1 MQAWAFPSSSSDTAS
16 EPLWWA
22 PSPLE
27 GVLGQAGAAGTVVGP
42 STAVLPN
49 ARTPTDSL
57 SPETRSPREP
67 KRRTRSGCRA
77 CRERRVK
84 CEEGPVGADGAKA
97 ACRKPQSERL
107 ENNVVKK
114 RPSGDVPEPP
124 VFPSCVVALRPAAS
138 QLAHPEYAVLE
149 TLAAG
154 GDPARFIGSLSATS
168 PSHDHFRS
176 CMGPFLTRQFTCT
189 STSTAVYKPTD
200 ELTALYHAAVR
211 IGYVSRLDG
220 LEQAENHRL
229 QAEEACQRA
238 VSRRCRSEVLL
249 IARALLALGSLLNG
263 LPLDVPQDALVADI
277 TTPLCHQIY
286 DILCVYR
293 TLLALVDGTK
303 RITTPVPLAGDLYLE
318 STFGVARSMWVLV
331 GKTIDL
337 LVQRRTLGALPASM
351 LGTLLHDEAAALL
364 REGAETVQEVKAS
377 RARRIQQG
385 TEMYNLMLSTL
396 VHCEVLGVPL
406 TDNRITDCRTH
417 MLRIVNCTP
426 TAEQL
431 VGYNLP
437 LTIATC
443 YCPSPTARLEL
454 QVLRQSIGIRRYNI
468 APSALLVPDVTLA
481 MMEERKAASTPV
493 IEGEVGVVEREE
505 ETRMPWREAC
515 KSLGIDLL
523 V

>member
-1 MQAWAFPSSSSDTAS
+1 MQAWAFPAPSSDSAV

-27 GVLGQAGAAGTVVGP
+27 GV
-42 STAVLPN
+42 
-49 ARTPTDSL
+49 
-57 SPETRSPREP
+57 
-67 KRRTRSGCRA
+67 
-77 CRERRVK
+77 
-84 CEEGPVGADGAKA
+84 
-97 ACRKPQSERL
+97 
-107 ENNVVKK
+107 
-114 RPSGDVPEPP
+114 
-124 VFPSCVVALRPAAS
+124 
-138 QLAHPEYAVLE
+138 LAHPEYAVLE

-176 CMGPFLTRQFTCT
+176 CMVPFLTRQFACT
-189 STSTAVYKPTD
+189 STSTALYKPTD

-263 LPLDVPQDALVADI
+263 LPLDVPQEALVADI
-277 TTPLCHQIY
+277 TTPLGHQIY

-293 TLLALVDGTK
+293 TLLALIDGTK

-318 STFGVARSMWVLV
+318 STFGVARSLWVLV

-337 LVQRRTLGALPASM
+337 LVQRRTLDALPASM
-351 LGTLLHDEAAALL
+351 VGTLLHDEAAALL
-364 REGAETVQEVKAS
+364 REGAEIVEEVKAS

-385 TEMYNLMLSTL
+385 TEMYHLMLSIL
-396 VHCEVLGVPL
+396 VYCEVLGVPM
-406 TDNRITDCRTH
+406 TDERITDCRTR
-417 MLRIVNCTP
+417 MLRIVSCTP

-443 YCPSPTARLEL
+443 YCPSPTSRLEL
-454 QVLRQSIGIRRYNI
+454 QVLRQSIGIRRCNI

-481 MMEERKAASTPV
+481 MVEERKGVAARV
-493 IEGEVGVVEREE
+493 VGEVEVEEREE